1 MSEKKIISVSAILTD
16 LEDGLQ
22 RKDIRAKYALT
33 VKQMS
38 YLFNHPSLKGKKAK
52 KNVANEL
59 EILDDTTAPT
69 TMGDTTVEDFF
80 KEEESLTNTEKSM
93 VTEPSISKGKVEP
106 VAEEKIADVWTAE
119 QPPIENPFI

>member
-59 EILDDTTAPT
+59 EILDDTVEVKTNDAIT
-69 TMGDTTVEDFF
+69 EDFDAMDEAPLNI
-80 KEEESLTNTEKSM
+80 EEEPILKEN
-93 VTEPSISKGKVEP
+93 KV
-106 VAEEKIADVWTAE
+106 EEKIADVWTAE